1 MAGIN
6 RSGDL
11 ANPQKSLPLG
21 TLSAI
26 GATSLVYLTCLV
38 LFGATFDN
46 LFARDRW
53 GDSVFRRHV
62 AITTIAWPHMNVF
75 FIGAVLAAVGAA
87 TQALVGAPRILQAV
101 AQGAGITGLAP
112 FARTSARGGPL
123 RALML
128 TAVICLVMILMV
140 ENRMGI
146 IGIRMGINLST
157 SSLWII
163 VSTCFLVSYG
173 AVNLASLSQSYRK
186 TYRCKYHHWTMSFMG
201 LVLCMTIMFMV
212 SWLHAL
218 VVMGV

>member
-46 LFARDRW
+46 LFARDRWVTPGAGGW

-128 TAVICLVMILMV
+128 TA
-140 ENRMGI
+140 
-146 IGIRMGINLST
+146 GIRMGINLST

-186 TYRCKYHHWTMSFMG
+186 TYRCKYHHWYVG
-201 LVLCMTIMFMV
+201 LP
-212 SWLHAL
+212 
-218 VVMGV
+218 